1 VNSATTSTIIQV
13 LALVLGG
20 GAVQLVVFLFR
31 RRTDLRKTDTES
43 DVNTSTAAVNYSA
56 ATETLIK
63 NLVEDSE
70 RYRKLTETIQT
81 TVDRLQR
88 EAIESQ
94 RDFARQLDI
103 AHGENARLA
112 TRCAQLATDLD
123 IAHRQLGEYSARNYP
138 DPHTREN

>member
-1 VNSATTSTIIQV
+1 MTSTTTGFIVQV

-20 GAVQLVVFLFR
+20 SSVPLITLLLR
-31 RRTDLRKTDTES
+31 RRVELRKTDTES
-43 DVNTSTAAVNYSA
+43 DVNTSTAVVNYST

-63 NLVEDSE
+63 NLVEDGE

-94 RDFARQLDI
+94 REFARQLDV
-103 AHGENARLA
+103 AHGENQRLV

-123 IAHRQLGEYSARNYP
+123 IAHRQLGEYSARHYP
-138 DPHTREN
+138 DPHIREN